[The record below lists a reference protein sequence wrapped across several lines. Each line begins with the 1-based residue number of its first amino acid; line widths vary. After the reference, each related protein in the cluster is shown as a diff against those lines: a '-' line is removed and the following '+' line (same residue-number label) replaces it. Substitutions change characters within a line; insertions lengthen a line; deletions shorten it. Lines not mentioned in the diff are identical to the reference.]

1 MREDNMERDIAQTVR
16 KGGTLGGL
24 IVSAC
29 NRWDSRPALADP
41 NRTLSYS
48 ELGEHITR
56 AMALLSGLGMKR
68 GSALAIMAGNHVD
81 VIIVNCAAM
90 LLGVR
95 ATPISMLTSDGD
107 LSFILADAEIDLF
120 AVDVS
125 LKLRMEAM
133 RDKMPP
139 CLYLGGPGFSAQL
152 ADVRPALL
160 QSTAQ
165 TDDIAVMGYT
175 GGTTGRPKGVVHTH
189 SSALAAVQM
198 AAAEW
203 QWPANGQVLAV
214 TPVSHA
220 AGILAY
226 PTWLHGGTFH
236 MLPTF
241 DPNNLAAYVRDNRI
255 GATFMV
261 PTMIYRLID
270 HAKAYGLDLSP
281 IETILYGA
289 APMAVPRLVEAIE
302 TFGPIFQQLY
312 GQTEAP
318 TCIAYL
324 AREQH
329 DLARGDR
336 LGSCGTPHAGLD
348 LALLDSEGLPVKSG
362 EAGEICVRGP
372 FVMQGYWKRPEETE
386 AAFAGGWLHTGDIG
400 RLDADGY
407 LHIVDRKKD
416 LIISGGFNIVPRD
429 VEDAI
434 LGLPGVVACAVVGLP
449 DPKWGEAVTAAIVCE
464 KPLDAAAVIAHVTA
478 ARGKVAAPK
487 AVHFIASIPL
497 TPIGKVDK
505 KALRAMLLA

>member
-1 MREDNMERDIAQTVR
+1 
-16 KGGTLGGL
+16 
-24 IVSAC
+24 
-29 NRWDSRPALADP
+29 
-41 NRTLSYS
+41 
-48 ELGEHITR
+48 
-56 AMALLSGLGMKR
+56 MALLSGLGMKR

-329 DLARGDR
+329 DVAKGDR

>member
-1 MREDNMERDIAQTVR
+1 
-16 KGGTLGGL
+16 
-24 IVSAC
+24 
-29 NRWDSRPALADP
+29 
-41 NRTLSYS
+41 
-48 ELGEHITR
+48 
-56 AMALLSGLGMKR
+56 
-68 GSALAIMAGNHVD
+68 
-81 VIIVNCAAM
+81 
-90 LLGVR
+90 
-95 ATPISMLTSDGD
+95 
-107 LSFILADAEIDLF
+107 
-120 AVDVS
+120 
-125 LKLRMEAM
+125 
-133 RDKMPP
+133 
-139 CLYLGGPGFSAQL
+139 
-152 ADVRPALL
+152 
-160 QSTAQ
+160 
-165 TDDIAVMGYT
+165 
-175 GGTTGRPKGVVHTH
+175 
-189 SSALAAVQM
+189 
-198 AAAEW
+198 
-203 QWPANGQVLAV
+203 
-214 TPVSHA
+214 
-220 AGILAY
+220 
-226 PTWLHGGTFH
+226 

-241 DPNNLAAYVRDNRI
+241 DPDSLAAYVRENYI

-270 HAKAYGLDLSP
+270 HAKAHGLDLSP
-281 IETILYGA
+281 METILYGA
-289 APMAVPRLVEAIE
+289 APMAVPRLIEAIE
-302 TFGPIFQQLY
+302 TFGLIFQQLY

-329 DLARGDR
+329 DVARTDR

-348 LALLDSEGLPVKSG
+348 LALLDADGLPVASG

-400 RLDADGY
+400 RFDADGY

-434 LGLPGVVACAVVGLP
+434 LGLPGVVGCAVVGLP

-464 KPLDAAAVIAHVTA
+464 KPLDAAAVVAHVTD

-505 KALRAMLLA
+505 KALRAMLMA

>member
-1 MREDNMERDIAQTVR
+1 MERNIAQAVR
-16 KGGTLGGL
+16 KGGTLGAL
-24 IVSAC
+24 IVNAC
-29 NRWDSRPALADP
+29 NRWGDRPALADP
-41 NRTLSYS
+41 NQKLSYT
-48 ELGEHITR
+48 ELGEHIAR
-56 AMALLSGLGMKR
+56 AMTVLSSFGLQR

-81 VIIVNCAAM
+81 VIIVNCAGM

-95 ATPISMLTSDGD
+95 ATPISMLTSDAD

-120 AVDVS
+120 AVDAS
-125 LKLRMEAM
+125 LKHRIEAM
-133 RDKMPP
+133 REKMPP
-139 CLYLGGPGFSAQL
+139 CLYLGCPDFSAQL
-152 ADVRPALL
+152 AAAQPALL

-198 AAAEW
+198 AASEW
-203 QWPANGQVLAV
+203 QWPANGQALAV

-226 PTWLHGGTFH
+226 PTWLNGGTFH

-241 DPNNLAAYVRDNRI
+241 DPDSLAAYVRENYI

-270 HAKAYGLDLSP
+270 HAKAHGLDLSP
-281 IETILYGA
+281 METILYGA
-289 APMAVPRLVEAIE
+289 APMAVPRLIEAIE
-302 TFGPIFQQLY
+302 TFGLIFQQLY

-329 DLARGDR
+329 DVARTDR

-348 LALLDSEGLPVKSG
+348 LALLDADGLPVASG

-386 AAFAGGWLHTGDIG
+386 AAFARGWLHTGDIG
-400 RLDADGY
+400 RFDADGY
-407 LHIVDRKKD
+407 LHIVDRKKY

-434 LGLPGVVACAVVGLP
+434 LGLPGVVGCAVVGLP

-464 KPLDAAAVIAHVTA
+464 KPLDAAAVVAHVTD

-505 KALRAMLLA
+505 KALRAMLMA

>member
-1 MREDNMERDIAQTVR
+1 MERDIAQTVR

-29 NRWDSRPALADP
+29 NRWGSRPALADP

-329 DLARGDR
+329 DVAKGDR